1 MKMNMKFNALWFLLA
16 LPCFASGK
24 SLVNISSYED
34 NYALGTYT
42 TDVNQEEYA
51 GTDLEDLQNFEVK
64 YQLSVAVPIYRF
76 SKSTAIVGSYTQ
88 KSLWQLANSSISSP
102 FRETNYKPQLF
113 IAHQS
118 NLLLFNHLEAGYKH
132 ESNGR
137 SGDLSRS
144 WDRLYF
150 AAERLEG
157 PVEWGVHLWSVVGD
171 TSENRNIEDYYAPY
185 EVWLKFYSAAGI
197 FNTRGFYNWNDD
209 RGGVEV
215 GYTFYFNDIIG
226 FYLQAYHGYGE
237 TLIDYDHNQTR
248 IGLGFKLVKW

>member
-1 MKMNMKFNALWFLLA
+1 MKFNALWFLLA

-42 TDVNQEEYA
+42 TDVNEEEYA

>member
-1 MKMNMKFNALWFLLA
+1 MKFNALWFLLA

>member
-1 MKMNMKFNALWFLLA
+1 MNMKFNALWFLLA

-144 WDRLYF
+144 WDRLYL

-157 PVEWGVHLWSVVGD
+157 PVEWGVHLWLVVGD

-185 EVWLKFYSAAGI
+185 ELWLKFYSAAGI

>member
-1 MKMNMKFNALWFLLA
+1 MGIEFAFSNDECLHLP

-42 TDVNQEEYA
+42 TDVNEEEYA

-137 SGDLSRS
+137 SGALSRS
-144 WDRLYF
+144 WDRLYL
-150 AAERLEG
+150 AASDWKVR
-157 PVEWGVHLWSVVGD
+157 
-171 TSENRNIEDYYAPY
+171 
-185 EVWLKFYSAAGI
+185 
-197 FNTRGFYNWNDD
+197 
-209 RGGVEV
+209 
-215 GYTFYFNDIIG
+215 
-226 FYLQAYHGYGE
+226 
-237 TLIDYDHNQTR
+237 
-248 IGLGFKLVKW
+248 

>member
-1 MKMNMKFNALWFLLA
+1 MKFNALWFLLA

-24 SLVNISSYED
+24 SLVNISSYDD

-42 TDVNQEEYA
+42 TDVNEEEYA